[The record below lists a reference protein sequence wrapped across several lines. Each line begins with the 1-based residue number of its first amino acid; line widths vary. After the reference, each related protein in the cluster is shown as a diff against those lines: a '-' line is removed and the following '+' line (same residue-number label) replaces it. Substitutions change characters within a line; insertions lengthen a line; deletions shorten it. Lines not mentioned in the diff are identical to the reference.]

1 MQKGGIHMKEVPK
14 FYTTMFNAATD
25 ALRELE
31 KQNAGSAKDLL
42 IRGQL
47 RAEGECTAW
56 MEEQK
61 E

>member
-1 MQKGGIHMKEVPK
+1 MKEIPT
-14 FYTTMFNAATD
+14 FYTGLFNAVTD
-25 ALRELE
+25 ALRKLE
-31 KQNAGSAKDLL
+31 KQNYGRAKDLL
-42 IRGQL
+42 MHAQL

>member
-1 MQKGGIHMKEVPK
+1 MKEVPK

-25 ALRELE
+25 VLRELE
-31 KQNAGSAKDLL
+31 KQNYGNAKDLL
-42 IRGQL
+42 MHAQP
-47 RAEGECTAW
+47 RAEGECTAR

>member
-1 MQKGGIHMKEVPK
+1 MKEVPK

-56 MEEQK
+56 MEEQR

>member
-1 MQKGGIHMKEVPK
+1 MKEIPK

-25 ALRELE
+25 VLRELE
-31 KQNAGSAKDLL
+31 KQNYGTAKDLL
-42 IRGQL
+42 LHAQL
-47 RAEGECTAW
+47 QAEGECTAW

>member
-1 MQKGGIHMKEVPK
+1 MKEIPK

-25 ALRELE
+25 VLRELE
-31 KQNAGSAKDLL
+31 KQNYGNAKDLL
-42 IRGQL
+42 MRAQL